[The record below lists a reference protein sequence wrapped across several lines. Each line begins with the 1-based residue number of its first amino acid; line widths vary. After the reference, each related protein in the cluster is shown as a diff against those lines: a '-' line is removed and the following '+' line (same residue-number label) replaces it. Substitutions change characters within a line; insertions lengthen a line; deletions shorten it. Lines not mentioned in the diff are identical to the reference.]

1 MHRLIL
7 LALTALALNA
17 AEKVGPALPQAHA
30 HNDYEHT
37 RPLLDA
43 LAHGFTSVEADIYLV
58 DGKLLVAHDRADL
71 KPERTLAA
79 LYLDPLR
86 ELARGKKSIFD
97 NGQSLTLLI
106 DIKTEAEPTY
116 TVLRELLV
124 KYREMLTAFK
134 TKNINTVN
142 DWKFINTNAVTI
154 ILSGNRPRDLVVGEN
169 DRFVAIDGRLTDL
182 AKKNLSVSLIPLI
195 SDNWNNHFQWRGT
208 GPFPESDRAKLK
220 SLVEQTHAEHRRIR
234 FWATP
239 DNETAWAE
247 LRAAGVDLINTD
259 KLAGLAEFLRKSP
272 AAQKP

>member
-17 AEKVGPALPQAHA
+17 ADKVEPALPQAHA
-30 HNDYEHT
+30 HNDYEHD

-43 LAHGFTSVEADIYLV
+43 LSHGFTSVEADIYLV
-58 DGKLLVAHDRADL
+58 DGKLLVAHDREDL

-97 NGQSLTLLI
+97 NGQNLTLLI
-106 DIKTEAEPTY
+106 DIKTEAEATY
-116 TVLRELLV
+116 LILRDLLAD
-124 KYREMLTAFK
+124 YRGMLSRFEK
-134 TKNINTVN
+134 DKIE
-142 DWKFINTNAVTI
+142 TNAVTI
-154 ILSGNRPRDLVVGEN
+154 ILSGNRPREIVLSEVH
-169 DRFVAIDGRLTDL
+169 RFVAIDGRLTDL
-182 AKKNLSVSLIPLI
+182 AKKNLFVSLIPLI

-208 GPFPESDRAKLK
+208 GAFPESDRTKLK

-259 KLAGLAEFLRKSP
+259 NLPGLAKFLRKPP